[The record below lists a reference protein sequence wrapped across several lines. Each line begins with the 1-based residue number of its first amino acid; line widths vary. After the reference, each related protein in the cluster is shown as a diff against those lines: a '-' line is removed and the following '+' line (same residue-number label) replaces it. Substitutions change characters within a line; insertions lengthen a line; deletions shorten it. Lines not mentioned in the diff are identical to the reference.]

1 VIDKYEP
8 YQATKWERRVDALFG
23 LVSTRAALNRMVNRE
38 KMNWFR
44 YLAAQPTSARR
55 NAPFTT
61 AGEWLKVQREKL
73 QIMWNAIQMVDNSG
87 LCTGILVKFPT
98 YVCGT
103 LGWQART
110 GDKKTN
116 DQYEEYLKQKCNKPG
131 NIDITRR
138 YTLRQMCML
147 DIRSIALKGD
157 VGTNVVRDGDEIYLQ
172 GIEADRIGDP
182 YKWVTTQHYVRGLD
196 LDDYGAIT
204 GVHVFHQ
211 DRLTGYYKFDDVYS
225 TRTKQ
230 GLPNFLF
237 FTNPIDYD
245 NYRGVSLFKHAIDN
259 STYIDRMRQY
269 ELQALLWAAS
279 QSGVYYTK
287 SGGLPEALPFNRIPM
302 TDTQGNMI
310 DTFETRPNT
319 ISALSSEGEKV
330 EMFQHDRPSP
340 NVIGMYENTVRDIA
354 IGAGLTY
361 GFCYNMTGL
370 TGPAVRQCSAQDAR
384 AIQTWQE
391 MLREQKLDQV
401 VMLMLGDAIAKGD
414 LPYHKNWLRW
424 EWFFPAKPTI
434 DVGRESQANIEE
446 LEAGINTGANIVAEN
461 GLGDIHEVITQRSK
475 EIEMMIEAA
484 QDVAE
489 RLNLPWE
496 QVYAM
501 MIPPPRQSGRGGGL
515 AASAGAA
522 GALVGRSMGR
532 GAEEAG
538 ATSGGVALDGENGD
552 REFSVKKKSNGYDSF
567 SIETD
572 ENGDITVFYDPSEPR
587 DRFGKWTEGG
597 ASGVLYH
604 GTTSEGLTE
613 LKPNVNGVVF
623 VTPDKHAA
631 ESHTVVGLQN
641 GEFHKQGEI
650 HQISHRIENP
660 VVVGA
665 VAFDGLTNDKKFI
678 DKQRSQGHDAI
689 VSDDGRA
696 IALMQSVKP
705 SKTTKS
711 TGIHKYSQQNFYDP
725 NEPRDE
731 RGRWTDEG
739 GGAAVAEP
747 ELSGIDKA
755 LVDYKPGER
764 SLTDPS
770 KIERIDE
777 HLSNARYVQYS
788 KTPFFTSVSAMQGV
802 LDPSSVSGADYKKMR
817 DDLFNK
823 QPVTEVPLDKLVVT
837 QPDVNKDR
845 LAELAKQPPDT
856 GAALKPIHAVRYN
869 GETYVLNGHHRAV
882 DAVDRGKSTIK
893 ANVLNLSE
901 DENKTYAAAARA
913 KPQLDNLVNEVAA
926 AHGAEPLTSPLK
938 SLDRARAKVQ
948 GDYGGDW
955 SRIKD
960 VARARIITKDDQ
972 SSAEVVDDLSKRL
985 GIKPK
990 ETSGEH
996 AGFKDYKFNPAI
1008 EGHHVEISVLTEHV
1022 NGVANSNHHLY
1033 EKAQAIERNAN
1044 NEKRALTESE
1054 LTELHS
1060 LAQQMKDLYKN
1071 TNMSYGGA

>member
-1 VIDKYEP
+1 
-8 YQATKWERRVDALFG
+8 
-23 LVSTRAALNRMVNRE
+23 MVNRE

-572 ENGDITVFYDPSEPR
+572 ENGDITVFYDP
-587 DRFGKWTEGG
+587 
-597 ASGVLYH
+597 
-604 GTTSEGLTE
+604 
-613 LKPNVNGVVF
+613 
-623 VTPDKHAA
+623 
-631 ESHTVVGLQN
+631 
-641 GEFHKQGEI
+641 
-650 HQISHRIENP
+650 
-660 VVVGA
+660 
-665 VAFDGLTNDKKFI
+665 
-678 DKQRSQGHDAI
+678 
-689 VSDDGRA
+689 
-696 IALMQSVKP
+696 
-705 SKTTKS
+705 
-711 TGIHKYSQQNFYDP
+711 

-913 KPQLDNLVNEVAA
+913 KPQLDNLVNEVAG
-926 AHGAEPLTSPLK
+926 AHGGEPLTSPLK

-972 SSAEVVDDLSKRL
+972 SSTEVVDDLSKRL